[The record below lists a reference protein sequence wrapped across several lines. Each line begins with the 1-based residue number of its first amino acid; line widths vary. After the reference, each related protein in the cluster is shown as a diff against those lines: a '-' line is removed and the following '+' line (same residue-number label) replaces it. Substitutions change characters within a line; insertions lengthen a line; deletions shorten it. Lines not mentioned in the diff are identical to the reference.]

1 MKKNGINDEE
11 CKKWVIKALN
21 DYKVH
26 SRKQI
31 IDSQSSFESPGLSF
45 FQIMT
50 ETKKTLKWS
59 MARIRRLSFKLCHC
73 Y

>member
-31 IDSQSSFESPGLSF
+31 IDSQSSFESPGFPSIIDKLLSSL
-45 FQIMT
+45 IG
-50 ETKKTLKWS
+50 WS
-59 MARIRRLSFKLCHC
+59 YRYF
-73 Y
+73 YF

>member
-31 IDSQSSFESPGLSF
+31 IDSQSSLEFHQVPIL
-45 FQIMT
+45 
-50 ETKKTLKWS
+50 
-59 MARIRRLSFKLCHC
+59 

>member
-31 IDSQSSFESPGLSF
+31 IDSQSSFESPGFPSF
-45 FQIMT
+45 ID
-50 ETKKTLKWS
+50 
-59 MARIRRLSFKLCHC
+59 KLFSL
-73 Y
+73 

>member
-31 IDSQSSFESPGLSF
+31 IDSQSSFESPSF
-45 FQIMT
+45 P
-50 ETKKTLKWS
+50 S
-59 MARIRRLSFKLCHC
+59 RLSFKLCHC

>member
-1 MKKNGINDEE
+1 MMKKNGINDEE

-31 IDSQSSFESPGLSF
+31 IDSQSSFESPGFPSF
-45 FQIMT
+45 IDKLFSLWLDGLIVIFIF
-50 ETKKTLKWS
+50 KK
-59 MARIRRLSFKLCHC
+59 ADA
-73 Y
+73 